1 MMDRVV
7 FSSTKNEYLKG
18 VFQSPH
24 DIPEVYEPVDCDFS
38 DELEFAVIRQLPVE
52 VKYWNVKNDLHAIRG
67 RIIDIYTENQAEYI
81 KMSNQTLVRLDRIA
95 SVHILNPN

>member
-1 MMDRVV
+1 MMDRIV

-18 VFQSPH
+18 MFQNPQ
-24 DIPEVYEPVDCDFS
+24 DIPEAYEPVDCDFS

-52 VKYWNVKNDLHAIRG
+52 VKYWNTKNELHAIRG
-67 RIIDIYTENQAEYI
+67 RIIDIYTKNHEEFI
-81 KMSNQTLVRLDRIA
+81 KMSNQTLIRLDRIS

>member
-18 VFQSPH
+18 VFQSPQ

-52 VKYWNVKNDLHAIRG
+52 VKYWNVKNELHAIRG
-67 RIIDIYTENQAEYI
+67 RIIDIYAENKAEYI

>member
-18 VFQSPH
+18 VFQSPQ

-52 VKYWNVKNDLHAIRG
+52 VKYWNVKNELHAIRG
-67 RIIDIYTENQAEYI
+67 RIIDIYTKNKAEYI